1 MYDNPEN
8 ILELTSTQFRELGY
22 QAVDLIAEQLERV
35 QNRLEPARRAV
46 PAELREQLL
55 NMPLPQHGRDP
66 SELLEFVKENIL
78 PYPMGNSSPRFF
90 AWVNSP
96 PAPLSVIGE
105 LIAAAMNPSV
115 AGGDHAATYL
125 EYAVLDWL
133 KEIMG
138 FPQESGGLLV
148 SGGSMTAVVGL
159 AVMRHVK
166 ASTGSMRAEGM
177 QQEARPMVVYKS
189 AEGHSCI
196 DKAVELLGIGHNYL
210 RRIPVDDEF
219 RMDVAQ
225 LEQQI
230 HNDREAGLR
239 PVCVVASAGTVI
251 TGAID
256 PLEAIADLCQRE
268 DLWLHVDGAYGGVAI
283 LAEKVQHL
291 FAGIERADSVG
302 LDPHKWLYVPVE
314 CGCIL
319 VRDRQAMR
327 DTFSLVPSYL
337 RDDRL
342 LPWFAEFGPQQTR
355 SFRALKL
362 WLAMQQIGVE
372 GYRRLIG
379 RDLHL
384 AQLLREKIQARADFE
399 LIAGGPLS
407 ATCFRYAP
415 SGVDDLSALNRAL
428 LDRVQRQGDVFLI
441 SAEVRG
447 VLALRVNIVNFRT
460 TEADLDFLLD
470 TIAEAGRQV
479 LASDRS
485 TF

>member
-1 MYDNPEN
+1 
-8 ILELTSTQFRELGY
+8 
-22 QAVDLIAEQLERV
+22 
-35 QNRLEPARRAV
+35 
-46 PAELREQLL
+46 
-55 NMPLPQHGRDP
+55 
-66 SELLEFVKENIL
+66 
-78 PYPMGNSSPRFF
+78 
-90 AWVNSP
+90 
-96 PAPLSVIGE
+96 
-105 LIAAAMNPSV
+105 
-115 AGGDHAATYL
+115 
-125 EYAVLDWL
+125 
-133 KEIMG
+133 
-138 FPQESGGLLV
+138 
-148 SGGSMTAVVGL
+148 
-159 AVMRHVK
+159 
-166 ASTGSMRAEGM
+166 
-177 QQEARPMVVYKS
+177 
-189 AEGHSCI
+189 
-196 DKAVELLGIGHNYL
+196 
-210 RRIPVDDEF
+210 
-219 RMDVAQ
+219 
-225 LEQQI
+225 
-230 HNDREAGLR
+230 
-239 PVCVVASAGTVI
+239 VVASAGTVI